1 MNIANYKG
9 LKRIEL
15 DVTKKLFKYIYN
27 NVNLNKVMEELD
39 KEYSYFYDTENNIA
53 FNIWLSLDYIHK
65 DGKTFTE
72 KFLEEKS
79 TSLSKKEKKILEE
92 RKDSYVSL
100 FEIIK
105 YEKDLVSVKD
115 VLTQEDFSLLEPEL
129 PNIIKEGE
137 YVFSRIGKSLDN
149 YNFIGDINY
158 LPLSSRH
165 DFVKDVLRDFN
176 LTRRDY
182 RGLTMKDYLKR
193 FGLNLYKIYDEII
206 FNLIE
211 AEGDLDFYRLDEYDE
226 FNEFEN
232 YLSLKMNE
240 DELLSHITNLSNIV
254 ESYLVDN
261 NKNIEDLPH
270 INLKRFFMESIE
282 DGFIGVKREL
292 IFYIKTLKLYFNFL
306 SEKDSSFKQQYEQIL
321 NISESPFKYIQKLNS
336 YEKSFNIDINL
347 SYYISDILNSN
358 ALKLIRDFDIFLI
371 YIEGRVMDLTLKRS
385 HIKREDLLQIN
396 DNLESKTEILSK
408 APNQRDFININF
420 FYYLALDLGILTAH
434 SNKLYF
440 NKKAMDYLLLEDDE
454 KYIILFEY
462 LSSKSF
468 VLNVLN
474 FEKDFSKKEKGDF
487 LKKLASMSLSKKYS
501 HKYFS
506 LEGKNHFFS
515 YGRHFKLL
523 GLIDYSVYEEN
534 SIKITSLG
542 KNLTN
547 YVLRNKDLTTQKNI
561 IKLKDFLN

>member
-1 MNIANYKG
+1 MNTANYKG
-9 LKRIEL
+9 LKKIEL

-39 KEYSYFYDTENNIA
+39 REYSYFYDTENNIA

-79 TSLSKKEKKILEE
+79 NSLSKKEKKILEE

-105 YEKDLVSVKD
+105 YDKDYVLVKD

-129 PNIIKEGE
+129 PNIVKEGE
-137 YVFSRIGKSLDN
+137 CVFSRIGKSLDN

-193 FGLNLYKIYDEII
+193 FGLNLYKIYDATI

-211 AEGDLDFYRLDEYDE
+211 TEGDLEFYRIDEYDE
-226 FNEFEN
+226 FDEFEN
-232 YLSLKMNE
+232 YLSSKINQNE
-240 DELLSHITNLSNIV
+240 VLTHINNLSNIV
-254 ESYLVDN
+254 ESYLIDCH
-261 NKNIEDLPH
+261 KTIEDLPH
-270 INLKRFFMESIE
+270 INLKRFFLESIE

-292 IFYIKTLKLYFNFL
+292 ISYIKTLKLYFDFL
-306 SEKDSSFKQQYEQIL
+306 SKRDVSFKAQHKKIL
-321 NISESPFKYIQKLNS
+321 KISESPFKYIKKLNS
-336 YEKSFNIDINL
+336 YEKSFDIDINL
-347 SYYISDILNSN
+347 SYYISDILNSH
-358 ALKLIRDFDIFLI
+358 ALKLIRDFDMFLI
-371 YIEGRVMDLTLKRS
+371 YIEGKVMDLTLKRS
-385 HIKREDLLQIN
+385 HIKIDDLLEIN
-396 DNLESKTEILSK
+396 DHLESKTNVISK

-420 FYYLALDLGILTAH
+420 FYHLALYLEILTVDG
-434 SNKLYF
+434 NKLYF
-440 NKKAMDYLLLEDDE
+440 NKKAMHYLLLEDDE
-454 KYIILFEY
+454 KYILLFKY
-462 LSSKSF
+462 LSTKSF

-474 FEKDFSKKEKGDF
+474 FNKDFSKKEKKDF
-487 LKKLASMSLSKKYS
+487 LNRLASMNPSKKYS

-506 LEGKNHFFS
+506 LEGKNYFFS
-515 YGRHFKLL
+515 YARYFKLL
-523 GLIDYSVYEEN
+523 GLIDYSIYEEN
-534 SIKITSLG
+534 SIKITTLG
-542 KNLTN
+542 KKLTN
-547 YVLRNKDLTTQKNI
+547 YIIQNKDLAYKTNLINI
-561 IKLKDFLN
+561 SDFIN

>member
-1 MNIANYKG
+1 MNTANYKG
-9 LKRIEL
+9 LKKIEL

-39 KEYSYFYDTENNIA
+39 GEYSYFYDTENNIA

-79 TSLSKKEKKILEE
+79 NSLSKKEKKILEE

-105 YEKDLVSVKD
+105 YDKDYVRVKD
-115 VLTQEDFSLLEPEL
+115 VLTQKDFSLLEPEL

-158 LPLSSRH
+158 LPLSSKH
-165 DFVKDVLRDFN
+165 DFIKDVLRDFN

-193 FGLNLYKIYDEII
+193 FGLNLYKIYDETI

-211 AEGDLDFYRLDEYDE
+211 KEGDLEFYKISEYDE
-226 FNEFEN
+226 FDEFEN
-232 YLSLKMNE
+232 YLNLKINE
-240 DELLSHITNLSNIV
+240 NEVLEHINNLSNIV
-254 ESYLVDN
+254 ESYFIDN
-261 NKNIEDLPH
+261 DKAIEDLPH
-270 INLKRFFMESIE
+270 INLKRFFIWSIE

-292 IFYIKTLKLYFNFL
+292 ISYIKTLKLYFEFL
-306 SEKDSSFKQQYEQIL
+306 SKKDNSFKSQYEKIL
-321 NISESPFKYIQKLNS
+321 KISETPFKYIKKINS

-347 SYYISDILNSN
+347 SYYISDMLNSDS
-358 ALKLIRDFDIFLI
+358 LKLLRDFDIFLI
-371 YIEGRVMDLTLKRS
+371 YIEGKTLDLTLKKS
-385 HIKREDLLQIN
+385 YIKRDDLLQIN
-396 DNLESKTEILSK
+396 NHLESKTKVISK

-420 FYYLALDLGILTAH
+420 FYHLALELEILTIDN
-434 SNKLYF
+434 NKLYF
-440 NKKAMDYLLLEDDE
+440 NKKAMDYLLLEDSE
-454 KYIILFEY
+454 KYILLFEY
-462 LSSKSF
+462 LSTKGF

-474 FEKDFSKKEKGDF
+474 FKKDFSKKEKNDF
-487 LKKLASMSLSKKYS
+487 LNKLSSMNPSKKYS

-515 YGRHFKLL
+515 YGRYFKLL
-523 GLIDYSVYEEN
+523 GLMDYSIYQEN
-534 SIKITSLG
+534 FIKITTLG
-542 KNLTN
+542 KKLTN
-547 YVLRNKDLTTQKNI
+547 YVLQDKDLGSKTNLI
-561 IKLKDFLN
+561 NLKDFIN